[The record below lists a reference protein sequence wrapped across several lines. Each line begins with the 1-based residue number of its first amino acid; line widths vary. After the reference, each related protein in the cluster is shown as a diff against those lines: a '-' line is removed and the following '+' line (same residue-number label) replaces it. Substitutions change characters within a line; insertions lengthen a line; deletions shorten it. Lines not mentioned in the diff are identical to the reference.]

1 MTDATKDRS
10 RRGQALLMATVSLVL
25 MLGVLGLGVDLGW
38 AYFRR
43 EAVQTAADAAA
54 AAVIRAAMAT
64 SPSSQT
70 CGTNQVWCGSPA
82 GTITNCP
89 ATAVSS
95 ASTSFDN
102 GCMLAAANGFTT
114 SGSRTVSIQAN
125 TTSPAPTVPGT
136 AVTYWAT
143 VRVSENVVSFF
154 GSATK
159 NSPFTS
165 SAISTA
171 AITTSGASTSNACIY
186 VLSTTASP
194 AFQIANGAHVTTS
207 SCGIDINSNSTT
219 GSMALN
225 VSGGATITSSTVNV
239 VGNYSVSNGGS
250 ISSTPHTGVSATADP
265 FAGLPSQ
272 TPAGTCNS
280 GNFTNWQAS
289 PYTPTAGTYCGFS
302 LGNGMNATMGPGI
315 YIINGGTFSIQ
326 GGSTLTG
333 TSGVMVY
340 LTNGATVSIG
350 NGATVNMTAQSSGT
364 YEGILFYQDRSSAL
378 SSSDFA
384 GGANMTFNGTLYMP
398 ESNLTFD
405 NGIHSATTAIV
416 ANTVNFEGGAT
427 FNNATSQSQTGF
439 PETTTAVSVIQ

>member
-1 MTDATKDRS
+1 
-10 RRGQALLMATVSLVL
+10 MATVSLSL
-25 MLGVLGLGVDLGW
+25 MLGMLGLGVDLGW

-54 AAVIRAAMAT
+54 AAVVRAAMST
-64 SPSSQT
+64 SPNSQA
-70 CGTNQVWCGSPA
+70 CGSNKVWCGSPT
-82 GTITNCP
+82 GTATNCP
-89 ATAVSS
+89 ATAVTS

-143 VRVSENVVSFF
+143 VRVSESVVPFF
-154 GSATK
+154 GSPG
-159 NSPFTS
+159 NDSPFTS
-165 SAISTA
+165 SAVSTA
-171 AITTSGASTSNACIY
+171 AIESSGAVSNDCVY

-194 AFQIANGAHVTTS
+194 ALTLSNGAHMTTS
-207 SCGIDINSNSTT
+207 SCGVAVNSNSTT

-225 VSGGATITSSTVNV
+225 VSGGATLTSNTVNV
-239 VGNYSVSNGGS
+239 VGNYATSNGGS
-250 ISSTPHTGVSATADP
+250 ISSTPHTGVAAAADP
-265 FAGLPSQ
+265 FASLPSQ

-280 GNFTNWQAS
+280 GNFTAWQATA
-289 PYTPTAGTYCGFS
+289 YTPTAGTYCGFS

-340 LTNGATVSIG
+340 LTGGATVSIA
-350 NGATVNMTAQSSGT
+350 NGATVDMTAQSSGT
-364 YEGILFYQDRSSAL
+364 YEGILFYQDRSSSV
-378 SSSDFA
+378 SSSDFG
-384 GGANMTFNGTLYMP
+384 GGASMTFNGTLYMP

-405 NGIHSATTAIV
+405 NGVNSATTVVV
-416 ANTVNFEGGAT
+416 ANTINFEGGAT
-427 FNNATSQSQTGF
+427 FNAPTTQSQTGL
-439 PETTTAVSVIQ
+439 PVSSTSAAVIQ